1 MEILESLLDFCDL
14 PTIVTFSHASQRFA
28 EIGRWYL
35 RLRLHSLS
43 SRFFVSGE
51 ELSFILGACDSV
63 VSGSTALHIMLPKA
77 STSWSP
83 SDLDVYIPLRRK
95 FQLTRLLEKN
105 GYHIENEGNNIH
117 STYSSSDIFSVMTFA
132 NKHNKIDV
140 VISTS
145 LCAVSPIFDFHS
157 TVIMNFISAD
167 SIFSAYPSLTFQGL
181 TMINGTQLYNGSLC
195 AVGMAALKKY
205 KERSFKFITCPAAHR
220 YAFACKSDNRSLTDG
235 GCLWVDVNC
244 VPRAG
249 RRPHQIFE
257 KLGIFNVN
265 WALGGLLCG
274 VPAAFVQPY
283 TRVTGESRQSLSRT
297 HH

>member
-1 MEILESLLDFCDL
+1 M
-14 PTIVTFSHASQRFA
+14 
-28 EIGRWYL
+28 
-35 RLRLHSLS
+35 RLRLHFLS

-95 FQLTRLLEKN
+95 FQLTRL
-105 GYHIENEGNNIH
+105 
-117 STYSSSDIFSVMTFA
+117 SSSDIFSVMTFA

-145 LCAVSPIFDFHS
+145 LCAVSPI
-157 TVIMNFISAD
+157 
-167 SIFSAYPSLTFQGL
+167 FQGL

-283 TRVTGESRQSLSRT
+283 TRVRSSRDLIVGPPKQWIIATNGKRGGRAYVPCCLRFGLCVDVSQ
-297 HH
+297 

>member
-1 MEILESLLDFCDL
+1 MIFVNLLLQKYDKIYFGF
-14 PTIVTFSHASQRFA
+14 TATRKFIFRHTASHQ
-28 EIGRWYL
+28 G
-35 RLRLHSLS
+35 
-43 SRFFVSGE
+43 
-51 ELSFILGACDSV
+51 
-63 VSGSTALHIMLPKA
+63 M
-77 STSWSP
+77 STSHW
-83 SDLDVYIPLRRK
+83 
-95 FQLTRLLEKN
+95 
-105 GYHIENEGNNIH
+105 
-117 STYSSSDIFSVMTFA
+117 
-132 NKHNKIDV
+132 
-140 VISTS
+140 
-145 LCAVSPIFDFHS
+145 
-157 TVIMNFISAD
+157 
-167 SIFSAYPSLTFQGL
+167 GL

-205 KERSFKFITCPAAHR
+205 KERGFKFISCPAAHR